1 MGFQWAMAREDVDA
15 EEEINS
21 WLKLD
26 FEPFGVCDGEVFFK
40 KHIYVEDGD
49 KATEREGD

>member
-1 MGFQWAMAREDVDA
+1 MGYQWSMVREDLHDTEA
-15 EEEINS
+15 IES
-21 WLKLD
+21 YLKQD